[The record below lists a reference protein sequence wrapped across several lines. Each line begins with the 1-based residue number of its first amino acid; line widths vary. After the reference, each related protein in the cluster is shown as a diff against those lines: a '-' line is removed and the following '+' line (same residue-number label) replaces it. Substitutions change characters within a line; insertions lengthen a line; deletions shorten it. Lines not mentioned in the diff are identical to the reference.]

1 MKLQKIKRI
10 FFNWLKSKGAYEAY
24 KRARHNTNHL
34 VGEDRV
40 TSSYYRYP
48 LTMPVQFVNSAFT
61 WRTTREGH
69 AFWDHINYEWR
80 KYLREIETDLRYQ

>member
-34 VGEDRV
+34 IGVERR
-40 TSSYYRYP
+40 TTPYYRRSLKP
-48 LTMPVQFVNSAFT
+48 IQFVNHAFT
-61 WRTTREGH
+61 WRLTHEGH
-69 AFWDHINYEWR
+69 NFWDQINNEWR
-80 KYLREIETDLRYQ
+80 KYLQEIETDLRYQ

>member
-34 VGEDRV
+34 TGIDREV
-40 TSSYYRYP
+40 TLYYRHSLERP
-48 LTMPVQFVNSAFT
+48 AQFINHAFT
-61 WRTTREGH
+61 WRSTHEGH
-69 AFWDHINYEWR
+69 DFWDSMNYEWR